1 MQTFFF
7 IILIL
12 CPFQLIP
19 GSKRKASHI
28 GEEPENI
35 QNLALIHSVLNKKP
49 KIDVETAISVQKR
62 EAREERE
69 ANPQQRKKKSSGS
82 GAKRSRKGGKI
93 RSASSKKPKAGAG
106 ERDPKKKSS
115 GRKRR

>member
-1 MQTFFF
+1 MSSS
-7 IILIL
+7 
-12 CPFQLIP
+12 FQLIP

-28 GEEPENI
+28 GEQPENV
-35 QNLALIHSVLNKKP
+35 QNLALIQSVLNKKP
-49 KIDVETAISVQKR
+49 KINTEAAISVQKR

-69 ANPQQRKKKSSGS
+69 ANPEQRKKKSSGS

-93 RSASSKKPKAGAG
+93 RSAGSKKPKGGAG
-106 ERDPKKKSS
+106 ERDPKKKAA